1 LADRI
6 KGVEG
11 IDVSWIRGNFN
22 SHKNGYAR
30 LYRMLGTRRFMSAKD
45 LQKVHNA
52 KHDNFKYEL
61 TIFQV
66 ARMMWSL
73 SEFNDGEYVEV
84 AVSPFKEHRGCPLH
98 LFRRRSAKE
107 IGELRKK
114 RNNA

>member
-1 LADRI
+1 MSS
-6 KGVEG
+6 V
-11 IDVSWIRGNFN
+11 DVSWIRGNFN

-30 LYRMLGTRRFMSAKD
+30 LYRMLGTKRFMSAKD

-52 KHDNFKYEL
+52 KYVDFKNEL

-66 ARMMWSL
+66 ARMLWSL
-73 SEFNDGEYVEV
+73 SEYNGGEYVEV

-98 LFRRRSAKE
+98 LFRRRTAKE
-107 IGELRKK
+107 IRELKKK